1 MTGGNGADVFVWSL
15 ADRGAPGSPAV
26 DTIQTFDNATGP
38 SGGDVLDLRDLL
50 QGETHDAITVG
61 NLQNY
66 LHFETSGG
74 NTTVQI
80 SSSGG
85 FVNGY
90 NVGAV
95 DQTIVLQGV
104 NLLSGLSTDQQVIK
118 DLLDRGKLV
127 TDATG

>member
-1 MTGGNGADVFVWSL
+1 MTGGAGADVFTWSL

-26 DTIQTFDNATGP
+26 DTIQTFDNATAGAN
-38 SGGDVLDLRDLL
+38 GDVLDLRDLL
-50 QGETHDAITVG
+50 QGETHNGAAVG

-80 SSSGG
+80 SSGGG
-85 FVNGY
+85 FVTGY

-104 NLLSGLSTDQQVIK
+104 DLTSAGVLS
-118 DLLDRGKLV
+118 DLQIIQDLITRGKLV
-127 TDATG
+127 TDGA

>member
-1 MTGGNGADVFVWSL
+1 V
-15 ADRGAPGSPAV
+15 
-26 DTIQTFDNATGP
+26 I
-38 SGGDVLDLRDLL
+38 DLRDLL
-50 QGETHDAITVG
+50 QGESHGAATVG

-66 LHFETSGG
+66 LHFETAGG

-80 SSSGG
+80 SSTGG

-90 NVGAV
+90 NAGAV

-104 NLLSGLSTDQQVIK
+104 NLLAGMSTDQQVIQ

-127 TDATG
+127 TDTGG